1 MAQVFH
7 ATLDTAD
14 LTNAT
19 AARNYFVKV
28 NPNPTATN
36 ITLPAIATSG
46 TQTISFFTP
55 PIRPG
60 TDGSVISNLFFQY
73 QITTA
78 NNSISATA
86 TFRRINSAGTVQTS
100 SATSASI
107 SFGTTGVKQF
117 VTTAQNLG
125 TFLDTDRVRID
136 ILATNASSMVTNS
149 YAFGVPGATT
159 GITNSSAFVAVS
171 YPTLHAI
178 TT

>member
-1 MAQVFH
+1 MPQVYR

-28 NPNPTATN
+28 NPNNTATN
-36 ITLPAIATSG
+36 VTLPAIATNG

-60 TDGSVISNLFFQY
+60 IDGSVVSNLFFYY

-78 NNSISATA
+78 NNNVSGTA
-86 TFRRINSAGTVQTS
+86 TFRRINSSGTVQTS
-100 SATSASI
+100 SAASASI
-107 SFGTTGVKQF
+107 SFNTTGVKQF
-117 VTTAQNLG
+117 TVTSANLG
-125 TFLDTDRVRID
+125 TFLSTDRVRID
-136 ILATNASSMVTNS
+136 ILARNASNMATAT

-159 GITNSSAFVAVS
+159 GITNSSAFLAVGYS
-171 YPTLHAI
+171 TIHAS